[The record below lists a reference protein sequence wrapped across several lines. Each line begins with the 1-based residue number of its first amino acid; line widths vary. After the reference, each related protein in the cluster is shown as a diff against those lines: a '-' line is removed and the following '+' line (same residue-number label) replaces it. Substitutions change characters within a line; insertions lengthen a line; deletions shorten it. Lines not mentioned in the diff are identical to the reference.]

1 MLPRATNDPGA
12 LLPGAVLMGATL
24 AAMQAIS
31 QLYLPDRFGRASEMY
46 GAIGTTVVTLGWFFF
61 IGRAFVARLALDA
74 VIHERFG
81 SISRFV
87 FALPLLRL
95 IPRHSTLVRRIF
107 DLDVNVGLG
116 SQPSCSPHCRA
127 RRRRFAAALA
137 HLTDPR

>member
-1 MLPRATNDPGA
+1 MASISFLAAFALYVVAWMILHAMLPRATNDPGA

-31 QLYLPDRFGRASEMY
+31 QLYLPSRFGRASALY

-61 IGRAFVARLALDA
+61 IGRAFVAALALDA

-95 IPRHSTLVRRIF
+95 IPRHSRLVRRIF
-107 DLDVNVGLG
+107 DLEE
-116 SQPSCSPHCRA
+116 
-127 RRRRFAAALA
+127 
-137 HLTDPR
+137 